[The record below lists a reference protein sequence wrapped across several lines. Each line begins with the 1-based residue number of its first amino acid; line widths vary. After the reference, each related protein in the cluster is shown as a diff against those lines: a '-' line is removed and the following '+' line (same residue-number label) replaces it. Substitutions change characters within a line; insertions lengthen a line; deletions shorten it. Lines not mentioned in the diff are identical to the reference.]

1 MAGGSARICRTEKGY
16 LVMRHM
22 RSYTARHNKIY
33 PLKSHSAVVCAAL
46 LGMCLAGCGQMGMQV
61 GTDDLKTPT
70 ILTGSIQSAA
80 DVAYSDLSPEDRK
93 TIAANLDALESDL
106 ERGSDLDGLSL
117 PWLNAISGNSGTVS
131 EIMPSAFIQTGCLT
145 FKTTAN
151 TIAGIKLYSGT
162 ACRDI
167 TQKFAVTALAVA
179 DA

>member
-1 MAGGSARICRTEKGY
+1 
-16 LVMRHM
+16 MRHM

-33 PLKSHSAVVCAAL
+33 PLKNRSVMVFAVL
-46 LGMCLAGCGQMGMQV
+46 LGGALAGCGQMGMQV

-70 ILTGSIQSAA
+70 VLTGSIPSAA
-80 DVAYSDLSPEDRK
+80 DVAYSDLSPEDRLA
-93 TIAANLDALESDL
+93 IAANLDALNADL
-106 ERGSDLDGLSL
+106 ERGSNLDGLSL

-131 EIMPSAFIQTGCLT
+131 EVSSSAFTQTGCLT